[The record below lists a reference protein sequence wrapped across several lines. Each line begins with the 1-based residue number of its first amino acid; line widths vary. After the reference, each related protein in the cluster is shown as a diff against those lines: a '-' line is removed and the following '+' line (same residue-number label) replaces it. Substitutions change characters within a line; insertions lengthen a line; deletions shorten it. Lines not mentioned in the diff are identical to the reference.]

1 MPISPW
7 SITRSRKSSRCDDSA
22 LIEAVLAH
30 LNGDPSHG
38 FGPLFDQVLRPQG
51 WGNAR
56 TRRVCVS
63 LRLNPPRR
71 GKHRL
76 HDRIREPLEIPMNAN
91 DAWSADFMADALRS
105 GRRFRTP
112 DTRKQSAT
120 DFCFGS
126 FPDIR

>member
-1 MPISPW
+1 
-7 SITRSRKSSRCDDSA
+7 
-22 LIEAVLAH
+22 
-30 LNGDPSHG
+30 
-38 FGPLFDQVLRPQG
+38 
-51 WGNAR
+51 
-56 TRRVCVS
+56 
-63 LRLNPPRR
+63 
-71 GKHRL
+71 
-76 HDRIREPLEIPMNAN
+76 MNAN